1 MLHVWWATLA
11 SMLRWFRPNL
21 EFCYKKGT
29 FGSDTTKGGLSNGNV
44 VEVDQERKSQRAHP
58 ILTRMSHPGLWDP
71 DRVRDS
77 NQVIL

>member
-1 MLHVWWATLA
+1 MLHVLWATLA
-11 SMLRWFRPNL
+11 SLLRWFWPNL

-29 FGSDTTKGGLSNGNV
+29 PGSDDTKGGLSNGNV
-44 VEVDQERKSQRAHP
+44 VEVDLEKKSQRAHP

-71 DRVRDS
+71 GRVWDS